1 MRLTDDYQCE
11 SEEEEEEEEQQQQ
24 TSKKSDKKE
33 LPKKPTKDN
42 ASDFNKWVN
51 EKERGINREIFQR
64 YFSFQS
70 PSDMLKNLYRTNDQY
85 KNNNIVNLIKS
96 GLSDLKTETE
106 NMSEEEKEIEKPN
119 KVIDIVEEILEFNK

>member
-11 SEEEEEEEEQQQQ
+11 SEEEEEEQQQQQQ

-51 EKERGINREIFQR
+51 EKERGINRGN
-64 YFSFQS
+64 FSEVF
-70 PSDMLKNLYRTNDQY
+70 
-85 KNNNIVNLIKS
+85 
-96 GLSDLKTETE
+96 
-106 NMSEEEKEIEKPN
+106 
-119 KVIDIVEEILEFNK
+119 